1 MIVAVIVALDEAGTI
16 GRDGGLP
23 WHLPDDLRRFK
34 ATTMGHVLVMGRK
47 TCESIGRALP
57 GRRSLVLSRDP
68 AFRPPDGV
76 ERVPDFAT
84 ALTRVA
90 GADRLFVIGGAEV
103 FRAALPAADELLV
116 TQVHATVAGDVR
128 FPEVDWEAWTLVED
142 EFHPAD
148 ARHAVPFSFR
158 RFVRRD

>member
-1 MIVAVIVALDEAGTI
+1 
-16 GRDGGLP
+16 
-23 WHLPDDLRRFK
+23 
-34 ATTMGHVLVMGRK
+34 
-47 TCESIGRALP
+47 
-57 GRRSLVLSRDP
+57 
-68 AFRPPDGV
+68 
-76 ERVPDFAT
+76 
-84 ALTRVA
+84 VA

>member
-1 MIVAVIVALDEAGTI
+1 MVAVIVALDEAGTI

-57 GRRSLVLSRDP
+57 GRRSLVLSRNP

-76 ERVPDFAT
+76 EVVPDLAT
-84 ALTRVA
+84 ALARAADSERV
-90 GADRLFVIGGAEV
+90 FVIGGAEV
-103 FRAALPAADELLV
+103 FRTALPAADELLV
-116 TQVHATVAGDVR
+116 TQVHATVAGDAR
-128 FPEVDWEAWTLVED
+128 FPEVDWDGWSLVED

-148 ARHAVPFSFR
+148 ARHAVAFSFR
-158 RFVRRD
+158 RFVRRA